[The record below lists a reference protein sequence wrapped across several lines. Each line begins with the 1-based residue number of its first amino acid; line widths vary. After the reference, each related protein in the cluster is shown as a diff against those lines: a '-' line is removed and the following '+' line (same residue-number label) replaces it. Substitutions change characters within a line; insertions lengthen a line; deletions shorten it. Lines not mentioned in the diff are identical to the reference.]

1 MSEFEELMAQLK
13 QKRDE
18 LKVQMH
24 LATQE
29 LHDQWD
35 DLEKKMDDFTEKAK
49 LEESGEAIGS
59 AVSQLGSE
67 LKRGYERIIAAVK
80 QDQE

>member
-1 MSEFEELMAQLK
+1 MSDFEELMAQLK

-35 DLEKKMDDFTEKAK
+35 E
-49 LEESGEAIGS
+49 LEEKMTNAIQDFLKLFKAEA
-59 AVSQLGSE
+59 
-67 LKRGYERIIAAVK
+67 
-80 QDQE
+80 

>member
-1 MSEFEELMAQLK
+1 MSDFEELMAQLK

-24 LATQE
+24 LATKE

-35 DLEKKMDDFTEKAK
+35 ELEEKMDDFTEKAQ
-49 LEESGEAIGS
+49 LEETGEAIGE
-59 AVSQLGSE
+59 AVSQLGAE
-67 LKRGYERIIAAVK
+67 LKQGYERIMAAVK
-80 QDQE
+80 KND